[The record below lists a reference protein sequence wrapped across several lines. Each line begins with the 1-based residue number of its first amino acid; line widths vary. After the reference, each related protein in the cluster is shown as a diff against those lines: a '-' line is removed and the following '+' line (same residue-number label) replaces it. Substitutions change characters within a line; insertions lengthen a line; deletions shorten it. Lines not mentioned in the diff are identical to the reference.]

1 MAKIIGDKLV
11 NTEEDNRFV
20 EEWLKKQPKVKIR
33 NKRTG
38 ETFVVPLVTTST
50 QFDIQK
56 EAEVL
61 KINKW
66 LAEHELQQTSI

>member
-20 EEWLKKQPKVKIR
+20 EEWLKKQPKVKVR
-33 NKRTG
+33 NKNTD
-38 ETFVVPLVTTST
+38 ETFFLPLVTMST

-56 EAEVL
+56 GALNHGRAE
-61 KINKW
+61 
-66 LAEHELQQTSI
+66 E